1 MAEFRNL
8 KSRIEELESD
18 LRERDDEVKV
28 LKEQALQQQSN
39 QMSNGAD
46 SSGGDNGYK
55 VRRSLPMSTRVS
67 VEEGGRRKCSLIS
80 WYYL

>member
-39 QMSNGAD
+39 QMSNGGGAD
-46 SSGGDNGYK
+46 SSGGGDNGYK
-55 VRRSLPMSTRVS
+55 VRRPLPTHVS
-67 VEEGGRRKCSLIS
+67 VVADIAEGCILSIS
-80 WYYL
+80 N